1 MTSLNIKRDH
11 LSPKRLMEY
20 AIAHVRSIAFIRSK
34 GTMNNF

>member
-1 MTSLNIKRDH
+1 

-34 GTMNNF
+34 GTMNNFYFNRNMLFIL